1 MKQILN
7 RLINH
12 ESISSEEAKEVLVN
26 ISKGVYNQSQIA
38 SFLTVYMMRNITLE
52 ELKGFRDALLEL
64 CIPIDL
70 KEFTYGF
77 LYTSGLI
84 KKAADIESF
93 YLDKTKWIAELE
105 MKETPDPSLTQRR
118 VYTSGCG
125 RGVMYTSI
133 NEIAY
138 RRPLEHTI
146 SISSDQILSIAT
158 WLQRCS
164 ELYRE
169 TRAVHTAALSIN
181 GETPLFFFDDIGRH
195 NAVDKVIGKGLIDNV
210 DFSQVI
216 LISSG
221 RASSEILHK
230 ARTAQIAINI
240 SRGAPTHQTVL
251 RAREMGITVIGFA
264 KSNNFTIYAHE
275 KRVKF

>member
-1 MKQILN
+1 MIFKDNFGPSVPLDVIKLKHGVKVKETQAIATEIPFTIF
-7 RLINH
+7 ING
-12 ESISSEEAKEVLVN
+12 KEM
-26 ISKGVYNQSQIA
+26 A
-38 SFLTVYMMRNITLE
+38 TM
-52 ELKGFRDALLEL
+52 LLS
-64 CIPIDL
+64 PIDL

-77 LYTSGLI
+77 LFTSGLI
-84 KKAADIESF
+84 KKASEIQSF
-93 YLDKTKWIAELE
+93 TLNKTKWIADLE
-105 MKETPDPSLTQRR
+105 MAKTPDPSFTQRR

-138 RRPLEHTI
+138 RRPLENNIAI
-146 SISSDQILSIAT
+146 STDQILSIAN

-169 TRAVHTAALSIN
+169 TRAIHTAAASIN
-181 GETPLFFFDDIGRH
+181 GETPIFSYDDIGRH
-195 NAVDKVIGKGLIDNV
+195 NAVDKVIGRGLIDNI

-230 ARTAQIAINI
+230 ARTALIAINI

-251 RAREMGITVIGFA
+251 RAREMGVTIIGFA
-264 KSNNFTIYAHE
+264 KSNNFTVYAHDE
-275 KRVKF
+275 RVKF